1 MKNSFNYKEYSK
13 QIEIAPSM
21 YYIRATEWPGMQN
34 IAILAIALLSVVSR
48 HLFKSNVEIRKCNR
62 SLIATSLENRDFI
75 L

>member
-1 MKNSFNYKEYSK
+1 
-13 QIEIAPSM
+13 M

>member
-1 MKNSFNYKEYSK
+1 MCYSRT
-13 QIEIAPSM
+13 A
-21 YYIRATEWPGMQN
+21 EWPGMQS

-48 HLFKSNVEIRKCNR
+48 HLFKGNVEIRKCNR